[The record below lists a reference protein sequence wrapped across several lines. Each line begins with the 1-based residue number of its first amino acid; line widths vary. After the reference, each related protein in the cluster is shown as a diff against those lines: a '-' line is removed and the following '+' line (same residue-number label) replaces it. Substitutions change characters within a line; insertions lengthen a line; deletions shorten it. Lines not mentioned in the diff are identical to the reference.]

1 MAITDIYTQPLSF
14 ERLQQFKMLAA
25 LTADSVATLAR
36 IESLDV
42 ADFNEAEV
50 RANIIDPMIHVLGYG
65 KGTDFSVDLER
76 YLKVLEKDLK
86 PDYKLNLWKAD
97 FWIIE
102 AKKPRFGKANFAYK
116 DLSQALEYASHPEI
130 NAALVVLCDGIKI
143 EVFDREFD
151 LTRPIL
157 HIDREHLR
165 RDFDKLRH
173 LLEPWQVWFFQKR
186 RILRS
191 LDKVFDREFNMQRV
205 EEFKALVEARL
216 NGKRQIFLEN
226 FRRNMKPDTE
236 EVNEILL
243 KAPIEDLVEVHLF
256 LNHPAPALRAMT
268 AALVK
273 HSEIG
278 SFRTLFKIFPDQPRD
293 ANDLFYGQALRYL
306 FDLAEK
312 RETVEWIPAW
322 LAPGQQGNAKVEFI
336 AQRLLRLCV
345 THFAADEARKIIL
358 LASSTFRRV
367 IKVLLMSSDAQ
378 WRQAQVLHFLD
389 RYQSPELAWRQAVA
403 SPAGQMLGMLENASI
418 GATTRFVAAFR
429 GEHGEFKTE
438 SAKLQLKAIWQ
449 FEKNILSAVD
459 NYPKLREERALG
471 EMHPTESAGVNYD
484 FLGHFALCVVSS
496 IPKWKEYVLRTHQ
509 DELRTLAALGSWSAR
524 ELLGVAATAPYPPL
538 PDEEVATRFFFG
550 DAAIMRALR
559 SGYTGRATDAGTIA
573 DSI

>member
-1 MAITDIYTQPLSF
+1 MAMADIYTQPLSF

-25 LTADSVATLAR
+25 LGADSVAILAR

-50 RANIIDPMIHVLGYG
+50 RANIIDPMVHVLGYD

-102 AKKPRFGKANFAYK
+102 AKKPRFGKADFAYK
-116 DLSQALEYASHPEI
+116 DLSQALEYAAHPQI

-143 EVFDREFD
+143 EVFDREVD
-151 LTRPIL
+151 LTGPIL

-216 NGKRQIFLEN
+216 KGKRQIILEN
-226 FRRNMKPDTE
+226 FRRNMKPDTA
-236 EVNEILL
+236 EVSEMLL
-243 KAPIEDLVEVHLF
+243 SAPMEDLVEVHLF
-256 LNHPAPALRAMT
+256 LNHPVPALKAMT
-268 AALVK
+268 TALVK
-273 HSEIG
+273 HSEG
-278 SFRTLFKIFPDQPRD
+278 RSFRTLFRIFPDQPRD

-306 FDLAEK
+306 FDLAET
-312 RETVEWIPAW
+312 RETVEWSPAW
-322 LAPGQQGNAKVEFI
+322 LTPGQQSNGKVEFI

-345 THFAADEARKIIL
+345 THFAADEARKTIL
-358 LASSTFRRV
+358 LAAAAFRRV
-367 IKVLLMSSDAQ
+367 IKVLLMSNDAQ

-389 RYQSPELAWRQAVA
+389 RYQTPELAWRQAVA
-403 SPAGQMLGMLENASI
+403 SPAGQMLGMLESGTL
-418 GATTRFVAAFR
+418 GATYRFVAACR

-449 FEKNILSAVD
+449 FERGVLSAID
-459 NYPKLREERALG
+459 NYPKLREERGLG
-471 EMHPTESAGVNYD
+471 EMHPTESVCVNYD

-496 IPKWKEYVLRTHQ
+496 IPTWKEYVQQKHQ
-509 DELRTLAALGSWSAR
+509 GELRTLAALGSWSAR
-524 ELLGVAATAPYPPL
+524 ELLGLATAAPYPPL
-538 PDEEVATRFFFG
+538 HDEEVATRFFFG
-550 DAAIMRALR
+550 DIATMRALR
-559 SGYTGRATDAGTIA
+559 SGYAGRPADAGAVA
-573 DSI
+573 DPT